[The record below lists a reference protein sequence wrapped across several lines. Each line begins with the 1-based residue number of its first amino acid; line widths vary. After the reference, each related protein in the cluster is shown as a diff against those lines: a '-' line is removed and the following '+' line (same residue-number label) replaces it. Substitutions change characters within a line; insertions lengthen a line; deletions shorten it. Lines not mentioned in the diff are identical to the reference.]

1 MEVIHSLS
9 FILTK
14 ANVLRILPMS
24 PKSRSEYN
32 NLANC
37 WVMVLPPLNSYWQV
51 TVLATTLAMASASTP
66 VFFKRTSSVAIK
78 ALMILGDMF
87 YNPQVLFSIYN
98 RPNVELSDESI

>member
-37 WVMVLPPLNSYWQV
+37 WVMVLPPPELLLASK
-51 TVLATTLAMASASTP
+51 TVLATTLAMASASTRR
-66 VFFKRTSSVAIK
+66 VFQSVH
-78 ALMILGDMF
+78 L
-87 YNPQVLFSIYN
+87 
-98 RPNVELSDESI
+98 R